1 MHIKTYLGPN
11 TKTIL
16 AEIKEELGPDAVI
29 LSSRTVRRDDK
40 NLSEVTA
47 GVERDQVSGSGQ
59 PDGASRPDAA
69 RPAFFGP
76 GPKNWQREWA
86 QIRDHFMA
94 LLKPHMRL
102 GDLTQRQRAAL
113 EYLQQEGV
121 NDNAILHLYRSL
133 VVTPHASILD
143 PLSAMVPCRPWG
155 LEEWPQRIHA
165 VAGPAG
171 VGKTVTAL
179 RLALALKAENPDME
193 VCLVNADTNKGHGR
207 LVLKHY
213 AELSDILYCEAS
225 SAKDLAKWAKTGREV
240 DKFII
245 DLPTITRGDSL
256 AAFMGRMGFVSR
268 NMDVHLLLS
277 PQYSGRQLSV
287 FAEVYRSEHLA
298 SLVWTKLDE
307 ADTYGELVNV
317 ALNMGL
323 PISALS
329 VGASLTDS
337 LVPAEKS
344 SVWRLI
350 FKHEMPKPPRKKEK
364 APQAD
369 AKSFAPKKKIRH
381 TAADDI
387 EEDVEIEDAEFER
400 ERALR
405 EETQA
410 LERSVLTPPRP
421 ARSRQTLAKPRAGER
436 IRAKV

>member
-29 LSSRTVRRDDK
+29 LSSRTVRRDGK

-47 GVERDQVSGSGQ
+47 GVEREQPPGAGQ
-59 PDGASRPDAA
+59 PNAGAHEGMA
-69 RPAFFGP
+69 RPSFSGP
-76 GPKNWQREWA
+76 GPKSWQREWA
-86 QIRDHFMA
+86 QIHDHFMA

-121 NDNAILHLYRSL
+121 NDNAILHLYRAL
-133 VVTPHASILD
+133 IVTPHASILE
-143 PLSAMVPCRPWG
+143 PLSAMVPCRPWAADK
-155 LEEWPQRIHA
+155 WPQRIHA
-165 VAGPAG
+165 VTGPAG

-179 RLALALKAENPDME
+179 RLALALKNENPDMA
-193 VCLVNADTNKGHGR
+193 VCLVNADVNKGHGR

-213 AELSDILYCEAS
+213 AELSDLLYCEAA
-225 SAKDLAKWAKTGREV
+225 SAKDLAKWARNGHEADR
-240 DKFII
+240 FII
-245 DLPTITRGDSL
+245 DFPAPARGDSL
-256 AAFMGRMGFVSR
+256 AAAMSRMGFVSR
-268 NMDVHLLLS
+268 NMDIHLLLS

-287 FAEVYRSEHLA
+287 FAEIYRSENLA
-298 SLVWTKLDE
+298 SLIWTKLDE

-329 VGASLTDS
+329 AGAGLTDS
-337 LVPAEKS
+337 LTAAEKS

-350 FKHEMPKPPRKKEK
+350 FKHEMPTARAVHAAQKKAKNFALKEK
-364 APQAD
+364 
-369 AKSFAPKKKIRH
+369 IRQSE
-381 TAADDI
+381 DDI
-387 EEDVEIEDAEFER
+387 EDNAFEK

-405 EETQA
+405 EEETQA
-410 LERSVLTPPRP
+410 LERSVLTPQRQSRTRQSSTKT
-421 ARSRQTLAKPRAGER
+421 RSATGEH

>member
-29 LSSRTVRRDDK
+29 LSSRTVRRDGK

-47 GVERDQVSGSGQ
+47 GVEREQASSAGQ
-59 PDGASRPDAA
+59 TDMGARQDAA

-121 NDNAILHLYRSL
+121 NDNAILHLYRAL
-133 VVTPHASILD
+133 IVTPHASVLD
-143 PLSAMVPCRPWG
+143 PLSTMVPCRPWG
-155 LEEWPQRIHA
+155 LEEWSQPIHA

-179 RLALALKAENPDME
+179 RLALALKAENPEME

-225 SAKDLAKWAKTGREV
+225 SAKDLAKWAKSGREV

-245 DLPTITRGDSL
+245 DLPSLARGDSL
-256 AAFMGRMGFVSR
+256 AASMGRMGFVSR
-268 NMDVHLLLS
+268 NMDIHLLLS
-277 PQYSGRQLSV
+277 PQYSGRQLAA

-298 SLVWTKLDE
+298 SLIWTKLDE

-329 VGASLTDS
+329 IGAGLTDS
-337 LVPAEKS
+337 LIAVERS

-350 FKHEMPKPPRKKEK
+350 FKHEMPQLPRKKAGISE
-364 APQAD
+364 AN
-369 AKSFAPKKKIRH
+369 AKNFALKKKIRH
-381 TAADDI
+381 TA
-387 EEDVEIEDAEFER
+387 DVEAENEEIER
-400 ERALR
+400 ERVLR
-405 EETQA
+405 EETHA
-410 LERSVLTPPRP
+410 LERSVLTPQRLVR
-421 ARSRQTLAKPRAGER
+421 ARHSTAKTQTGTGER
-436 IRAKV
+436 IRTKV